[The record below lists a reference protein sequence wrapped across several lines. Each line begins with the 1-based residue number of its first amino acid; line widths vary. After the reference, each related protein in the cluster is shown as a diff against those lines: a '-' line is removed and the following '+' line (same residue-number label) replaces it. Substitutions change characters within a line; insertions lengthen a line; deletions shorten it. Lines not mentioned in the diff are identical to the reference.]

1 MKQRILIS
9 TGGSGGHVVPATI
22 LYEHLK
28 DQFHVSMSTDYR
40 GMSFLDKNKYN
51 LEIFNIIPISKN
63 IFLIPLQFFLI
74 IYLIIKSI
82 FFLKKRKID
91 ILISTGGYMSLP
103 LCLAS
108 KILNI
113 KIFLF
118 EPNMV
123 LGRSNK
129 FFIKSCEKIFCYSGK
144 IKNLPNKYIS
154 KISIIPAL
162 LKKKFYDIKKTDGID
177 KKINLLIIGGSQG
190 AKIFDTLIKSSMIEL
205 SKKYSVK
212 VYQQT
217 NSINFEVLKK
227 FYKDKSIDCE
237 LFDFKE
243 DISNLMSKSNICI
256 TRAGASTLAELVFL
270 NLPCVAIP
278 LPTSKDNHQFENAF
292 FYNEIGC
299 NWILNQNEIN
309 DEAVANKLFNI
320 IDNKDEFLVKKINM
334 KNFSCQNTWNNINQK
349 IISVINENR
358 ISKN

>member
-1 MKQRILIS
+1 MIKKILIS

-22 LYEHLK
+22 LHEHLK
-28 DQFHVSMSTDYR
+28 DKFYVFMSTDYR
-40 GMSFLDKNKYN
+40 GMKFLDKNKYN
-51 LEIFNIIPISKN
+51 LEIFNITPMSKN
-63 IFLIPLQFFLI
+63 FFLLPFQFFLI

-82 FFLKKRKID
+82 FFLRKRKID

-123 LGRSNK
+123 LGRSNR
-129 FFIKSCEKIFCYSGK
+129 FFIESCEKIFCYSDK
-144 IKNLPNKYIS
+144 IKNFPKKYIS
-154 KISIIPAL
+154 KIIVIPAL
-162 LKKKFYDIKKTDGID
+162 LRKKFYDVKKADNID
-177 KKINLLIIGGSQG
+177 KGINLLIIGGSQG
-190 AKIFDTLIKSSMIEL
+190 AKIFDKLIKYSIIEL
-205 SKKYSVK
+205 SKKYYLK
-212 VYQQT
+212 IYQQT
-217 NSINFEVLKK
+217 NSVNFEVLKN
-227 FYKDKSIDCE
+227 FYKDKNIDYE
-237 LFDFKE
+237 LFDFNE
-243 DISNLMSKSNICI
+243 DISNLMSKSNMCI
-256 TRAGASTLAELVFL
+256 TRAGASTLAELAFL
-270 NLPCVAIP
+270 NLPYVTIP

-309 DEAVANKLFNI
+309 DEAITNKLFKI

-334 KNFSCQNTWNNINQK
+334 KNFSYQNTWNNINQK

>member
-1 MKQRILIS
+1 MKQKILIS

-28 DQFHVSMSTDYR
+28 NQFHVSLSTDYR
-40 GMSFLDKNKYN
+40 GLKFLDQDKYN
-51 LEIFNIIPISKN
+51 LQIFNLTPLSKN
-63 IFLIPLQFFLI
+63 IFLLPYQFFLM

-82 FFLKKRKID
+82 LFLRKRGIN

-103 LCLAS
+103 LCIAS

-129 FFIKSCEKIFCYSGK
+129 FFIKSCKSIFCYSDK
-144 IKNLPNKYIS
+144 IKNYPNNYIN
-154 KISIIPAL
+154 KITVIPAL
-162 LKKKFYDIKKTDGID
+162 LRKKFYAINKADIID
-177 KKINLLIIGGSQG
+177 KSINLLIIGGSQG
-190 AKIFDTLIKSSMIEL
+190 AKIFDTLIKTSIIEL
-205 SKKYSVK
+205 SKKFSLK
-212 VYQQT
+212 IYQQT
-217 NSINFEVLKK
+217 NLVNFENLKK
-227 FYKDKSIDCE
+227 FYKDNGIDCE
-237 LFDFKE
+237 LFTFNE

-256 TRAGASTLAELVFL
+256 SRAGASTLAELVFL

-278 LPTSKDNHQFENAF
+278 LPTSKDNHQYENAF
-292 FYNEIGC
+292 FYNKIGC
-299 NWILNQNEIN
+299 NWILNQNEMN
-309 DEAVANKLFNI
+309 DETVVNKLVNI
-320 IDNKDEFLVKKINM
+320 IENKEEYLVKKINM
-334 KNFSCQNTWNNINQK
+334 KNFSYQNTWNNINQK